1 MTAPKNT
8 ISGKTGDQSRL
19 SLGQELG
26 AKLKALSKTLREI
39 MYGFTVH
46 ELDME
51 VRKERAHIDDL
62 FMLVVFGDLVGLPI
76 LPPYYSIRLLPYII
90 PTFNAW
96 KRRLLRERDLTEQ
109 MAADL

>member
-1 MTAPKNT
+1 M
-8 ISGKTGDQSRL
+8 TGDQPKL
-19 SLGQELG
+19 SLGQGLG
-26 AKLKALSKTLREI
+26 AKLKSISKTLREI

-51 VRKERAHIDDL
+51 LRKEKGGIDDL

-90 PTFNAW
+90 PTFNTW
-96 KRRLLRERDLTEQ
+96 KRRLLRERDLTDQ
-109 MAADL
+109 MATDL